1 MAVRKSQLIA
11 AGVFVAIGIIG
22 VFVAGRLA
30 PPATSQSSTSQS
42 AEAKRLA
49 ESEFT
54 IVPEGDRSSFPAFAG
69 STVDGA
75 DWNSAQLTG
84 IVTVV
89 NLWASWCGPCE
100 EEWPVL
106 QDAAVR
112 YTDVRWLGV
121 NTMDRNTDAQQFLAA
136 HPSPYG
142 HVHDPDASIMTRLH
156 GVPNRT
162 LPVTVILDTRAR
174 IAAWKSGPV
183 TREQLDRGIAA
194 VR

>member
-1 MAVRKSQLIA
+1 M
-11 AGVFVAIGIIG
+11 
-22 VFVAGRLA
+22 
-30 PPATSQSSTSQS
+30 
-42 AEAKRLA
+42 
-49 ESEFT
+49 
-54 IVPEGDRSSFPAFAG
+54 
-69 STVDGA
+69 
-75 DWNSAQLTG
+75 
-84 IVTVV
+84 
-89 NLWASWCGPCE
+89 
-100 EEWPVL
+100 L